1 MDGGDAAVKAAPSEK
16 GIFGI
21 PQKGFFIR
29 GSFYS
34 CKASLYQRQAHN
46 QKVEKRD
53 LANHKNFNPLLSK
66 YLLEQCIKLRYIE
79 KTNKTILYLFI
90 NKK

>member
-1 MDGGDAAVKAAPSEK
+1 MEGGDAAVEAAPSEK

-21 PQKGFFIR
+21 PQTGFFIR

-46 QKVEKRD
+46 QAVEKRD
-53 LANHKNFNPLLSK
+53 LAIIKTSTLSYSSI
-66 YLLEQCIKLRYIE
+66 YL
-79 KTNKTILYLFI
+79 N
-90 NKK
+90 NA